1 MSTTETRFND
11 AVAAVQAQG
20 VPFVLNV
27 MTCCRSC
34 AGPTDV
40 GLTHETE
47 KTTPYAWTFGGQACE
62 LLWDDG
68 RPVYRNEMPEDDDE
82 EDDGYTRSPRRHNY
96 TRPAD
101 TLYVNHGGPDLKA
114 AQVVIEVFRGQGFRV
129 DWDGTEFDSVLV
141 HFA

>member
-1 MSTTETRFND
+1 MSTTETRFNA

-27 MTCCRSC
+27 MTCCQGC
-34 AGPTDV
+34 AGPQHV
-40 GLTHETE
+40 GLTDETE
-47 KTTPYAWTFGGQACE
+47 KTTPYAWTYGGQACE

-68 RPVYRNEMPEDDDE
+68 RPVYRNEMPEDD
-82 EDDGYTRSPRRHNY
+82 EDDDYEGRSVGRHSY

-114 AQVVIEVFRGQGFRV
+114 AQTVVEAFRGQGFRV
-129 DWDGTEFDSVLV
+129 EWEGTEFASVLV
-141 HFA
+141 HFS